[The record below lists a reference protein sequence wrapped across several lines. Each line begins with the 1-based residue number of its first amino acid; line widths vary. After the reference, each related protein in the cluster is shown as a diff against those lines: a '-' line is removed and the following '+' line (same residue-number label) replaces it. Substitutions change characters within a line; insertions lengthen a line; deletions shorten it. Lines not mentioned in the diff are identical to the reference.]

1 MTEADIYPLIGELAG
16 GNVFPYVAPSGTPAP
31 WIVFL
36 LPSAV
41 SEDVF
46 CGQAE
51 KVTTL
56 QVDVWSQST
65 DEARTIRN
73 QVQAALQ
80 PLHPVS
86 LNESNDY
93 ESDTSLYRATLEV
106 QLWT

>member
-51 KVTTL
+51 KVT
-56 QVDVWSQST
+56 
-65 DEARTIRN
+65 
-73 QVQAALQ
+73 
-80 PLHPVS
+80 PLNFRVRLRGRPV
-86 LNESNDY
+86 
-93 ESDTSLYRATLEV
+93 
-106 QLWT
+106 